1 MASQSS
7 VQFIDAAL
15 FCTSPFA
22 LSYTDPYQKWLI
34 REHLL
39 SLLQYFP
46 SLNPSMDTFFHNDGN
61 TVDILKATGDLHVSR
76 STPKVHL
83 TIWLHQ
89 NYPHIAPIVYVSP
102 TSTSPIHR
110 DHPFVDPN
118 SGATTS
124 PYLLSWLYPR
134 SNLLDLVQNLVNLF
148 SHNHP
153 FAYNSAFSSLSHPS
167 KREALDR
174 LSCMLHYDVAA
185 LRAKTE
191 EEIEGLSVL
200 QVEMVKR
207 VDIATSM
214 MIGLEHEKLNLNR
227 RAMDLRDE
235 ADVLMNWLRVH
246 DTKSR
251 GEEIEDDNAYEVV
264 DEESSVVLDCLAADM
279 SLEDLIYAL
288 DKAVERGVV
297 DFDVYIS
304 QVRKLARE
312 QFVHRAL
319 VVKFKGSE
327 MVAWPGLS
335 QSL

>member
-15 FCTSPFA
+15 FCSSPFA
-22 LSYTDPYQKWLI
+22 LSYTNPDQKWLI
-34 REHLL
+34 RGHLL

-46 SLNPSMDTFFHNDGN
+46 SLNPLMDTFVHNDGT
-61 TVDILKATGDLHVSR
+61 TVNILKATGDLHVSR

-89 NYPHIAPIVYVSP
+89 NYPHIAPIVFVSH
-102 TSTSPIHR
+102 TSTCPIHR
-110 DHPFVDPN
+110 DHPFVDPD

-174 LSCMLHYDVAA
+174 LSCMLHYDMVA
-185 LRAKTE
+185 LRAETE
-191 EEIEGLSVL
+191 EEIEGLSAL

-214 MIGLEHEKLNLNR
+214 ILGLEHEKLNLKR
-227 RAMDLRDE
+227 RAMDLTDE

-246 DTKSR
+246 NTKSG
-251 GEEIEDDNAYEVV
+251 GEEIEEDAFEAV
-264 DEESSVVLDCLAADM
+264 DKESSVMLDCLAADM
-279 SLEDLIYAL
+279 GLEDLIYAL

-319 VVKFKGSE
+319 VVKLKGSE
-327 MVAWPGLS
+327 MLAWPGLS
-335 QSL
+335 QRL

>member
-1 MASQSS
+1 MASQPS

-39 SLLQYFP
+39 SLLQYFS
-46 SLNPSMDTFFHNDGN
+46 SLNPSMDTFFHNDGT
-61 TVDILKATGDLHVSR
+61 TVNILKATGDLQVSR

-89 NYPHIAPIVYVSP
+89 NYPHIAQLCHHIPLPPKLALSAIQ
-102 TSTSPIHR
+102 
-110 DHPFVDPN
+110 PFRPRPKP
-118 SGATTS
+118 SQS
-124 PYLLSWLYPR
+124 LL
-134 SNLLDLVQNLVNLF
+134 

-185 LRAKTE
+185 IRAETE
-191 EEIEGLSVL
+191 EEIEGLFAL
-200 QVEMVKR
+200 QFEMVKR
-207 VDIATSM
+207 VDIATIATSM
-214 MIGLEHEKLNLNR
+214 MIGLEHEEKTLKR
-227 RAMDLRDE
+227 RAMDLTDE
-235 ADVLMNWLRVH
+235 ADVLMNWLGVH
-246 DTKSR
+246 NTKSR
-251 GEEIEDDNAYEVV
+251 GEEMEDDDAFEVV
-264 DEESSVVLDCLAADM
+264 DKESSVMLDSLAADM

-319 VVKFKGSE
+319 VVKLEGSE
-327 MVAWPGLS
+327 MLAWPALS
-335 QSL
+335 QRL

>member
-1 MASQSS
+1 MASQPS

-22 LSYTDPYQKWLI
+22 LSYADPYQKWLI

-46 SLNPSMDTFFHNDGN
+46 SLNLSMDTFFHNDGT
-61 TVDILKATGDLHVSR
+61 TVNILKATGDLQVSR

-89 NYPHIAPIVYVSP
+89 NYPHIAPIVFVSP
-102 TSTSPIHR
+102 TSTCPIHR

-185 LRAKTE
+185 IRAETE
-191 EEIEGLSVL
+191 EEIEGLLAL
-200 QVEMVKR
+200 QFEMVKR

-214 MIGLEHEKLNLNR
+214 MIGLEHEEKNLKR
-227 RAMDLRDE
+227 RAMDLTDE
-235 ADVLMNWLRVH
+235 ADVLMNWLG
-246 DTKSR
+246 
-251 GEEIEDDNAYEVV
+251 GEEIEEEEAFEVV
-264 DEESSVVLDCLAADM
+264 DKESSVMLDSLAADM

-319 VVKFKGSE
+319 VVKLEGSV
-327 MVAWPGLS
+327 M
-335 QSL
+335 